1 MDKIAKLYDSNTE
14 REWQRLVRDPY
25 HSLELH
31 TTLQSVYKYVPAG
44 STILDAG
51 GGPGRYAIELC
62 RAGYRVV
69 LLDLSPGSILTAQ
82 RKFAD
87 EPEGVRAN
95 LLDTVVGDVR
105 DLSRFEPQRFDAVLC
120 LGPLSHVEH
129 AEDRRT
135 AILEMMRI
143 TKSGG
148 IIAISVSGYYAML
161 RTVLMQVS
169 DELLDPAYQMLM
181 ERGDNT
187 VSGMLWH
194 FYRADELRHLAE
206 SCGLHTVAMLGCEG
220 LSSSLRDATNQLAK
234 NEAKWQRWLD
244 LVMRMA
250 TDPAVV
256 DMAEHILFIGRT

>member
-1 MDKIAKLYDSNTE
+1 MDKIARVYDSNTE

-25 HSLELH
+25 HSLELY
-31 TTLQSVYKYVPAG
+31 TTLQSVYKYVPSG

-62 RAGYRVV
+62 RNGYRVT
-69 LLDLSPGSILTAQ
+69 LLDLSAGSIALAQ
-82 RKFAD
+82 KKFAD
-87 EPEGVRAN
+87 EVESVRSN
-95 LLDTVVGDVR
+95 LVDSSVGDVR
-105 DLSRFEPQRFDAVLC
+105 DLSRFSPHSFDAVMC
-120 LGPLSHVEH
+120 LGPLSHIEH
-129 AEDRRT
+129 ADGRRK
-135 AILEMMRI
+135 AILELMRV
-143 TKSGG
+143 TRPGG
-148 IIAISVSGYYAML
+148 IIAISVSGYFAML

-181 ERGDNT
+181 DRGDNT

-194 FYRADELRHLAE
+194 FFRADELRHLAE

-220 LSSSLRDATNQLAK
+220 LSSSLRDATNQLAQ
-234 NEAKWQRWLD
+234 NDAKWQRWLE

-250 TDPAVV
+250 AEPAVV